1 MSKCRV
7 HMLGMMCLAMLSSSS
22 AFVGLLPSALHQR
35 TLLAVTRKQ
44 VFCFH
49 GEFRSFHKRP
59 SQRTVRPLTMA
70 VGAPGGETLAEQEY
84 PVPSGCRKLRIPMP
98 LGIAFEEMKDGEGAV
113 VIGFT
118 EDSNGA
124 KMGVKV
130 GETLVACS
138 ATSLR
143 AGKEG
148 AFSSTGYGARPFDNW
163 TVVMFPCSGSPFEQ
177 ILAALRSNNPRW
189 GIKEISLVLQP
200 PIADT

>member
-1 MSKCRV
+1 MRKCLV
-7 HMLGMMCLAMLSSSS
+7 HMLGMMCLAMLSASS

-35 TLLAVTRKQ
+35 TLLAATRKQ
-44 VFCFH
+44 A
-49 GEFRSFHKRP
+49 
-59 SQRTVRPLTMA
+59 RPLTMA